1 MGQALS
7 KYHKLLV
14 GIFLRITLQVT
25 TAVTIM
31 VGKIM
36 DSDRVLQMT
45 AIMPSSS
52 QAISPSRLTK
62 EFSKLWITSET
73 HILIMEINSKLLKAR
88 FLKSKEAILSNRQH
102 KLPLSSS
109 NSNTLN
115 YKSLLDSSPNNNP
128 NSLNKFNN
136 RPNSNLR
143 WTL

>member
-1 MGQALS
+1 
-7 KYHKLLV
+7 
-14 GIFLRITLQVT
+14 
-25 TAVTIM
+25 
-31 VGKIM
+31 M

-73 HILIMEINSKLLKAR
+73 HILIMEINNKLLKAR
-88 FLKSKEAILSNRQH
+88 FLKSKEAILSCRQH
-102 KLPLSSS
+102 KFPLSNS
-109 NSNTLN
+109 NNNTLN